1 MSDARPRTLAIP
13 RECVTNSPASARIH
27 RKKLGLAVMIKT
39 TKQVH
44 ILVEL
49 DITLAVTNLYL
60 SMQFWTFVMLKGFAK
75 ALTNV
80 PTLSVQKKVPATN

>member
-44 ILVEL
+44 ILVKL

-60 SMQFWTFVMLKGFAK
+60 SMQFWTCVMLKGCAK

-80 PTLSVQKKVPATN
+80 PTLSVQKKVPATK